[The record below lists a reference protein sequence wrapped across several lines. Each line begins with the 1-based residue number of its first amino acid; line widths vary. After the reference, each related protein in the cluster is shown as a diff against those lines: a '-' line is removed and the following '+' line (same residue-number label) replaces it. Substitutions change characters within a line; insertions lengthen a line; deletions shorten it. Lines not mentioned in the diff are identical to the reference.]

1 MESFKVYPALS
12 CSTSPDQFSESS
24 SGKEPTKER
33 SAMTITEQKID
44 KLIEVVDLTAALLK
58 QVAYEQR
65 RSAAFE
71 ALADRITQ
79 QATELRRL

>member
-1 MESFKVYPALS
+1 
-12 CSTSPDQFSESS
+12 
-24 SGKEPTKER
+24 
-33 SAMTITEQKID
+33 MTITEQKID